1 MGVWRKWIF
10 PTVRIVVIAVIA
22 VALTKLAFFPD
33 RAESEAEALAPTGS
47 VAEPQVVVERGV
59 IANDVLLTGTV
70 DADASVPV
78 KAAATGPVDEVFV
91 KVGQR
96 VDAGQKLFDIKVE
109 DQVDPA
115 ELADSAAPPAGGQ
128 PQAPVVSQPT
138 FHYEKVL
145 APAAGV
151 LSSLEV
157 IPGQPVSTGDVAGQ
171 VAPPSYSVTAMLSPE
186 QQYRLTSAPKEALVT
201 IAGGP
206 APFTCTALKITTPL
220 AGSGRGAADDA
231 AAAPEAGSATTVRCA
246 VPADVQVFAG
256 LTAQVKISAGS
267 AQDVLTVPTTAVA
280 GGAETGVVWLIGDAG
295 EPVER
300 PVKLGLSDGSNVE
313 VIEGVA
319 EGDQVLKFVPGA
331 GAADEEACVSTPDG
345 AMMCGTPVE

>member
-33 RAESEAEALAPTGS
+33 RSEPEAEALVPTGS
-47 VAEPQVVVERGV
+47 VSEPQIPVERGV

-109 DQVDPA
+109 DEIDPA
-115 ELADSAAPPAGGQ
+115 ALAEPAAPPAGGEPQ
-128 PQAPVVSQPT
+128 PAAPAQPT

-145 APAAGV
+145 APIAGV
-151 LSSLEV
+151 LSSLDV
-157 IPGQPVSTGDVAGQ
+157 IPGQPVSTGEVAGQ
-171 VAPPSYSVTAMLSPE
+171 VAPPSFSVTATLSPE
-186 QQYRLTSAPKEALVT
+186 QQYRLTSAPTEAVVT

-206 APFTCTALKITTPL
+206 APFTCTGLKIATPL
-220 AGSGRGAADDA
+220 AGSGQPSTDGGAPA
-231 AAAPEAGSATTVRCA
+231 ETGSTTVRCA
-246 VPADVQVFAG
+246 VPGDVQVFPG
-256 LTAQVKISAGS
+256 LSAQVKISAGS
-267 AQDVLTVPTTAVA
+267 AEDVLTVPTTAVE
-280 GGAETGVVWLIGDAG
+280 GGAETGVVWLVGADG
-295 EPVER
+295 EPVEQ
-300 PVKLGLSDGSNVE
+300 PVKLGLSDGSKVE

-319 EGDQVLKFVPGA
+319 EGDVVLQFVPGA
-331 GAADEEACVSTPDG
+331 EAGEGETCVATSDG
-345 AMMCGTPVE
+345 AMMCGMPVK